1 MEPAE
6 DSLGATIQPPELVRV
21 PRGRS
26 LRILL
31 GLRGA
36 LSPDVRREAAALVA
50 LAGPV
55 VSWTPSCGRGA
66 TSGGPRVTASLL
78 LAVPGAADDLSHQHR
93 QFHLLRTPGQSRV
106 GRRDTRCFRRC

>member
-6 DSLGATIQPPELVRV
+6 DSLGAAVQPPELVRA
-21 PRGRS
+21 PQGRS

-36 LSPDVRREAAALVA
+36 LSHDVRQEAAALAA

-55 VSWTPSCGRGA
+55 VSRTPSSGRGA
-66 TSGGPRVTASLL
+66 TSGGPRVTAFPL
-78 LAVPGAADDLSHQHR
+78 LAVPGAADDLSHQHC
-93 QFHLLRTPGQSRV
+93 QFHLLRTPGQSRA